1 MISFRDITELE
12 PITEIPEDADIIVVV
27 DGVAKR
33 ISKADAKFGSTG
45 SEKVTFYI
53 GAAPSAIK

>member
-12 PITEIPEDADIIVVV
+12 PITEIPENADIIIVV

-33 ISKADAKFGSTG
+33 ISKADAKFGGTSG
-45 SEKVTFYI
+45 EEVTFYI
-53 GAAPSAIK
+53 GEAASASR

>member
-12 PITEIPEDADIIVVV
+12 PITEIPENADIIVVV

-33 ISKADAKFGSTG
+33 ISKVNAKFGNAG
-45 SEKVTFYI
+45 GEKVTFYI
-53 GAAPSAIK
+53 GGAPSVGK